1 MTEADDRAQR
11 QRLMTTSPGFAWS
24 DRASR
29 RGLSPLGTWVANQ
42 ALIAVHN
49 PERKFES
56 AVVLTEAAAQAGH
69 PIPGERE
76 AAWYRRYQKLILV
89 YRDEETPRRNR

>member
-11 QRLMTTSPGFAWS
+11 QRLMAKSPGFAWS

-29 RGLSPLGTWVANQ
+29 RGLSPLGRWVANQ

-49 PERKFES
+49 PEREIEN
-56 AVVLTEAAAQAGH
+56 ATELTKAAAQAGH

-76 AAWYRRYQKLILV
+76 AAWYRRYQKMILV
-89 YRDEETPRRNR
+89 YRDEETPRRTR